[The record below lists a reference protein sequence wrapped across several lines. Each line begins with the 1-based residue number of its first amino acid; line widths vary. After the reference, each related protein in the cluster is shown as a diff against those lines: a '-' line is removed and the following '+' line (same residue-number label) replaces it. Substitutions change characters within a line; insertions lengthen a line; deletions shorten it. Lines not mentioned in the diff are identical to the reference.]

1 MGLQAR
7 RPPGHAKRKALIYA
21 ADIVRLRDE
30 GHSLDAIREA
40 LEDVGIRVSISTV
53 SREVQKGRSASAV
66 PRPSRGSHQTYV
78 AAANRGVLGNPS
90 LTEPAPGAASL
101 PGKAIAEEFM
111 RGRTTNPLFL
121 KEPPK

>member
-1 MGLQAR
+1 MGLKTR
-7 RPPGHAKRKALIYA
+7 RPPGHLKRKALIYA

-30 GHSLDAIREA
+30 GHSLEAIREA

-53 SREVQKGRSASAV
+53 SREVQKGRSASAA
-66 PRPSRGSHQTYV
+66 PRPSAGPNKAYV
-78 AAANRGVLGNPS
+78 ATANRGV
-90 LTEPAPGAASL
+90 PAPSSTTL